1 MAITREEFN
10 ERILTI
16 GQCEDDLERRNLLTT
31 LSNDI
36 ADEYDKIDTLTTN
49 NQKLTEDLQKAQDY
63 NMELFLQVGGKSQK
77 QATQNVLPDEQP
89 KEKLKFED
97 LFNEKGGLK

>member
-1 MAITREEFN
+1 
-10 ERILTI
+10 
-16 GQCEDDLERRNLLTT
+16 
-31 LSNDI
+31 
-36 ADEYDKIDTLTTN
+36 
-49 NQKLTEDLQKAQDY
+49 
-63 NMELFLQVGGKSQK
+63 MELFLQVGGKSQK